1 MINFNG
7 RFSSTLQKSFVVLAL
22 ILSGCTH
29 SAVQPGTERVT
40 ASSVDGVDE
49 AREASYAH
57 GGKYNYN
64 AKVAP
69 VPAPADVDPGLVG
82 KIQQRTKNSQSPDL
96 VITGGAHAYHYQP
109 NADDIVARHTFVLMD
124 AAKTVGHHVAFFQS
138 RHQHHVVLKLKYDFS
153 GNGLAAGTE
162 KNAVKAGQTIF
173 NNTILKTKPKS
184 GFFAVQVA
192 PGTNF
197 ELMTIATGNTRKFK
211 GIFTDG
217 IIGISPTAAR
227 LNPSA
232 PFDVVVE
239 VEAINHFNRM
249 FVSEDEKDLQYMAFK
264 NNGGAPGSYVLVHL
278 INGKLKPAATR
289 QEQDLNIEQALIATS
304 ANTALPDGTIVK
316 INGRTAAQLL
326 NPNDKIETIILRT
339 GFDEAG
345 ALNNSAVGFNVVSQT
360 YKRAIGIDLGQPKA
374 RTDFVNQ

>member
-7 RFSSTLQKSFVVLAL
+7 RFSSTLQKSFIVLAL

-29 SAVQPGTERVT
+29 SAVQPEADRVT

-69 VPAPADVDPGLVG
+69 VTPVADVDPSLVS
-82 KIQQRTKNSQSPDL
+82 KIQQRTRNSQNPDL
-96 VITGGAHAYHYQP
+96 VITGGGHTYHYQP

-124 AAKTVGHHVAFFQS
+124 AARTVGHHVAFFQS

-173 NNTILKTKPKS
+173 NNTILKTKPKT

-217 IIGISPTAAR
+217 IIGITPNAAR

-239 VEAINHFNRM
+239 VEAVNHFNRM

-264 NNGGAPGSYVLVHL
+264 NNGGTPGSYVLVHL

-326 NPNDKIETIILRT
+326 NPNDKVDTAILRT

-345 ALNNSAVGFNVVSQT
+345 ALNNSAVGFSVVSQT
-360 YKRAIGIDLGQPKA
+360 YKRAIGFDGSQEKA
-374 RTDFVNQ
+374 RQDFTGQ